1 MARGAWWATVHR
13 VAKSQTQLRRLST
26 HACTVEVN
34 TILNQL
40 HFNKINLKKILL
52 GDTEKAETLLLTG
65 CHGSAEAG
73 QVKECFLEEDIMCL
87 KLY

>member
-1 MARGAWWATVHR
+1 MATQYSCLENPMARGAWWATVHR

-40 HFNKINLKKILL
+40 HFNKINLKYYL
-52 GDTEKAETLLLTG
+52 GTQKRQR
-65 CHGSAEAG
+65 H
-73 QVKECFLEEDIMCL
+73 
-87 KLY
+87 YY

>member
-1 MARGAWWATVHR
+1 MKG
-13 VAKSQTQLRRLST
+13 
-26 HACTVEVN
+26 
-34 TILNQL
+34 ILAV
-40 HFNKINLKKILL
+40 
-52 GDTEKAETLLLTG
+52 GTGTEKAETLLLTG